1 MIKFPCSEERGGC
14 SSYRRGGAEVTRDD
28 CRSRERSDGHMKW
41 ICCPERLQFAE
52 VMLSPGIHVIE
63 GHHSKQPQLVISGI
77 CRPVTAREISPACDL
92 QLFRTESSIYVQKY
106 EKEDLLT
113 SCCLS
118 RI

>member
-1 MIKFPCSEERGGC
+1 MTEEAGK
-14 SSYRRGGAEVTRDD
+14 EEMVTRSGSAALKD
-28 CRSRERSDGHMKW
+28 CSMLKL
-41 ICCPERLQFAE
+41 CFLQAPMSFRDTTA
-52 VMLSPGIHVIE
+52 SN
-63 GHHSKQPQLVISGI
+63 PQLVVSGI

-92 QLFRTESSIYVQKY
+92 QLFRTESSIYVQED